1 MKLIDIINR
10 LDTTTMVVAQIE
22 AYGIK
27 FKAEYYPEYYL
38 SQSDELLEKE
48 VIALYVS
55 EDKLHLNLN

>member
-10 LDTTTMVVAQIE
+10 LDTTTMVAAQIK

-27 FKAEYYPEYYL
+27 FKAEYYL

-48 VIALYVS
+48 VIDLYVS
-55 EDKLHLNLN
+55 EDKLYLNLN

>member
-10 LDTTTMVVAQIE
+10 LDTTTMVVTQIE

-27 FKAEYYPEYYL
+27 FKAEHYPEYYL
-38 SQSDELLEKE
+38 SQNDELLEKE